1 LNLTALKIS
10 ENLISRRNE
19 KLLKKILSVAL
30 LGFLSFGTA
39 NAQVVTV
46 TGMGLDR
53 ESAIRDASRN
63 AVEQVVGTFIDSK
76 VLMSD
81 LIIQFDEVYKK
92 SQGFVKDIKILS
104 EGKSDDSAYKVQARI
119 DVDTNP
125 DADLMNNITMLL
137 NLNDPR
143 IAVVILQQGSSE
155 HEIEA
160 ETAINSKLLEMG
172 FSHVVDAEHLIK
184 LQDANLLRAIYNG
197 QKTLQGDTDN
207 AIDHLIIG
215 ESKVRA
221 TRETIPNFY
230 NGKSLDTPL
239 VSGSAAIS
247 IKVLKYDTGD
257 LLSNFTAKGIGR
269 GNSGDNAV
277 EQAVDN
283 AAVNAAQEIEKTFK
297 KFAAKTTQGIQ
308 VNLSVED
315 YETAEALAKDLRTIS
330 GVDAVYIRSHNGNK
344 AVLEIESTQKPHI
357 IVQMLRQRTELNI
370 FVEKITDSTIDMA
383 VS

>member
-1 LNLTALKIS
+1 M
-10 ENLISRRNE
+10 
-19 KLLKKILSVAL
+19 LKKFLLAL
-30 LGFLSFGTA
+30 LIGLLNFSAA
-39 NAQVVTV
+39 NAQIVMV
-46 TGMGLDR
+46 TGMGIDR
-53 ESAIRDASRN
+53 ESAIRDASRK

-76 VLMSD
+76 TLMTD
-81 LIIQFDEVYKK
+81 LVIQFDEVYKK

-104 EGKSDDSAYKVQARI
+104 EDKINASTYKVQANI

-125 DADLMNNITMLL
+125 NADLMNNITMLL

-155 HEIEA
+155 HETEA
-160 ETAINSKLLEMG
+160 ETAINSKLLNMG
-172 FSHVVDAEHLIK
+172 FSHVVDAAHLLK

-197 QKTLQGDTDN
+197 QTTLKGDTDN
-207 AIDHLIIG
+207 LVDHLIIG

-221 TRETIPNFY
+221 TRETVPNFY
-230 NGKSLDTPL
+230 NGKSLETPL
-239 VSGSAAIS
+239 VSSNATIS

-257 LLSNFTAKGIGR
+257 LISNFTAKGLGR
-269 GNSGDNAV
+269 GNNGDTAV

-283 AAVNAAQEIEKTFK
+283 AAADAAQEIERTFK

-308 VNLSVED
+308 INLSVED
-315 YETAEALAKDLRTIS
+315 YETAEALAQELRGIG
-330 GVDAVYIRSHNGNK
+330 GVDAVHIRSHNGNK
-344 AVLEIESTQKPHI
+344 AVLEIDSTQKPHV
-357 IVQMLRQRTELNI
+357 IVQTLRQRTKLNI

>member
-1 LNLTALKIS
+1 M
-10 ENLISRRNE
+10 
-19 KLLKKILSVAL
+19 LKKILSVAL

-81 LIIQFDEVYKK
+81 LIIQLDEVYKK

-184 LQDANLLRAIYNG
+184 LQDANLQR
-197 QKTLQGDTDN
+197 
-207 AIDHLIIG
+207 
-215 ESKVRA
+215 SK
-221 TRETIPNFY
+221 NF
-230 NGKSLDTPL
+230 
-239 VSGSAAIS
+239 A
-247 IKVLKYDTGD
+247 
-257 LLSNFTAKGIGR
+257 R
-269 GNSGDNAV
+269 
-277 EQAVDN
+277 
-283 AAVNAAQEIEKTFK
+283 
-297 KFAAKTTQGIQ
+297 
-308 VNLSVED
+308 
-315 YETAEALAKDLRTIS
+315 
-330 GVDAVYIRSHNGNK
+330 
-344 AVLEIESTQKPHI
+344 
-357 IVQMLRQRTELNI
+357 
-370 FVEKITDSTIDMA
+370 
-383 VS
+383 

>member
-1 LNLTALKIS
+1 
-10 ENLISRRNE
+10 
-19 KLLKKILSVAL
+19 
-30 LGFLSFGTA
+30 
-39 NAQVVTV
+39 
-46 TGMGLDR
+46 M
-53 ESAIRDASRN
+53 
-63 AVEQVVGTFIDSK
+63 
-76 VLMSD
+76 
-81 LIIQFDEVYKK
+81 
-92 SQGFVKDIKILS
+92 
-104 EGKSDDSAYKVQARI
+104 
-119 DVDTNP
+119 
-125 DADLMNNITMLL
+125 
-137 NLNDPR
+137 
-143 IAVVILQQGSSE
+143 
-155 HEIEA
+155 
-160 ETAINSKLLEMG
+160 
-172 FSHVVDAEHLIK
+172 
-184 LQDANLLRAIYNG
+184 
-197 QKTLQGDTDN
+197 QGDTDN

-239 VSGSAAIS
+239 VSGSATIS

-297 KFAAKTTQGIQ
+297 KFAANTTQGIQ